1 MTNLSRVYSD
11 EELDV
16 FSRFAS
22 LTVSVDTTDPA
33 IFRAIRRK
41 ADIKVVLTN
50 IMQIRALALAQGRMP
65 PDIIWNM
72 IVHDQSAGRLG
83 RSVCDG
89 IAVGVSHFH
98 LSVLGETPELPGALT
113 PRQLDVL
120 SPEERRQVFE
130 QLHQVHDV
138 SVAHGRQVTMAPGLD
153 SLLSNLSTVNDR
165 PVFEIS
171 G

>member
-1 MTNLSRVYSD
+1 CHLSHEDIPEVDIDFADFDKFVEGLVARGATELIFNGHGENSFLEGWHRYVRKALDAGLIVTAVTNLSRGYSD

-50 IMQIRALALAQGRMP
+50 IMQIRALALAQGRTP

-89 IAVGVSHFH
+89 IAAGVSHF
-98 LSVLGETPELPGALT
+98 
-113 PRQLDVL
+113 
-120 SPEERRQVFE
+120 
-130 QLHQVHDV
+130 
-138 SVAHGRQVTMAPGLD
+138 
-153 SLLSNLSTVNDR
+153 
-165 PVFEIS
+165 
-171 G
+171 